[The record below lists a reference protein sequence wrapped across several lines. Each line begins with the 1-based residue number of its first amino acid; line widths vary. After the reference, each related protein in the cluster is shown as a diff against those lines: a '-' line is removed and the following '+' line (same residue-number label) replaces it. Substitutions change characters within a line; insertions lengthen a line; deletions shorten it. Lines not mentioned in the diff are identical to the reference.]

1 MKKKQDADELKALT
15 GTETRN
21 SYWFN
26 MLDNFS
32 EKAIQ
37 LRYREQTKTEKAIY
51 NLFGSF
57 KFNLEDRTLR
67 VSVTND
73 FEYIVNKLTA
83 NFTVYELAEFTSL
96 RSTYAK
102 AMYRILIFYT
112 LENLILNFL
121 NY

>member
-1 MKKKQDADELKALT
+1 M
-15 GTETRN
+15 
-21 SYWFN
+21 
-26 MLDNFS
+26 
-32 EKAIQ
+32 
-37 LRYREQTKTEKAIY
+37 
-51 NLFGSF
+51 
-57 KFNLEDRTLR
+57 
-67 VSVTND
+67 
-73 FEYIVNKLTA
+73 VNKLTA

>member
-1 MKKKQDADELKALT
+1 
-15 GTETRN
+15 
-21 SYWFN
+21 

-32 EKAIQ
+32 EKDIQ

-51 NLFGSF
+51 NLFRSF